1 MVSRVKTS
9 EPNLLQL
16 RGLVKEIP
24 MTILYLF
31 VVFGCWIVGMWLW
44 LRLNFN
50 TQSGLK
56 FSLDM
61 ADNNLT
67 SL

>member
-44 LRLNFN
+44 EC
-50 TQSGLK
+50 GCG
-56 FSLDM
+56 
-61 ADNNLT
+61 
-67 SL
+67 